1 MAGQQLKEAKEAYVR
16 LARTEVKY
24 VMLMSGQLEKQSKL
38 IVGSK
43 SRVQTGA
50 KPTVRS
56 SS

>member
-1 MAGQQLKEAKEAYVR
+1 MAGRQSKSPARRFEYVL

-43 SRVQTGA
+43 NTEARQLS
-50 KPTVRS
+50 
-56 SS
+56 